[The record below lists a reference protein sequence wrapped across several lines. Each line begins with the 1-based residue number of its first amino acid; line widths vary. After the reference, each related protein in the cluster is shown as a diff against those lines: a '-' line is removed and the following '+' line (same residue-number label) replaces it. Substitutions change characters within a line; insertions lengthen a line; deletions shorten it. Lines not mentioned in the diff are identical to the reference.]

1 MRCTYTQP
9 PSTFTYT
16 HIMLANLFS
25 TNFVLVLSCF
35 APVCFFRPRCQ
46 WHSNHCTLNIR
57 LFIILKQ
64 CSQFFFLFCAKTLK
78 IMRKKCEKST
88 AYWERAR
95 KQLCAR
101 CGSCVEW
108 KKTSSFNTQ
117 SSSSGAE
124 LLRGQVFLPYFF
136 SAFCGF
142 AVYIFHDEFTW
153 ANNLI
158 KRKKKGQQT
167 NYKKTRLFLCHTLHL
182 RNLQRSPKGIKIFL
196 NI

>member
-25 TNFVLVLSCF
+25 TNFVLMLRCF

-64 CSQFFFLFCAKTLK
+64 CSQFFFFFVQKHWK
-78 IMRKKCEKST
+78 SCEKNVKS
-88 AYWERAR
+88 
-95 KQLCAR
+95 QLR
-101 CGSCVEW
+101 TGSAHENNYVPAVEAALNE

-117 SSSSGAE
+117 SSSSVAE

-142 AVYIFHDEFTW
+142 AVHIFHDEFTW

-158 KRKKKGQQT
+158 RRKKKGT
-167 NYKKTRLFLCHTLHL
+167 TD
-182 RNLQRSPKGIKIFL
+182 
-196 NI
+196 